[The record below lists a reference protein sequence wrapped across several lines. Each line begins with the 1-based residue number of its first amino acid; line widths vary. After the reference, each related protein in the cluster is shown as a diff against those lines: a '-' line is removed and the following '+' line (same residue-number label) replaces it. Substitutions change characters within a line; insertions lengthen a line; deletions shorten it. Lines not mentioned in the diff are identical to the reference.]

1 MCANDMITLPLQ
13 ASPADSGI
21 TSDRFDTALHS
32 SAVSHNANEP
42 VYLER
47 AHMLDND
54 AMHLLR

>member
-1 MCANDMITLPLQ
+1 MIMCANDMITLPLQ

-47 AHMLDND
+47 AH
-54 AMHLLR
+54 ARQ